1 MQSSKAI
8 RFPTNTN
15 TEFFQTLRHRVQEHF
30 TKNKLSKFGNL
41 GLYVKSVL
49 LYVLYLGSFGLI
61 LFGGFPPYFSL
72 ILCVTMGLGLCGLG
86 VNVMHDSLH
95 GSYAENKTVNK
106 IMSFTMEILGGSTV
120 TWKIQHNMMH
130 HTYTNVFGM
139 DEDIDDKPFLRLSP
153 DGKLRWYH
161 RFQHFYAPILY
172 GLSNASWLIQ
182 KDFKQ
187 FVAYWKQGILKK
199 AGFKPTKEF
208 IKLLISKAF
217 YFGIVL
223 ALPMYILPVAWY
235 WVIIG
240 FLIVQF
246 VGGILMTLIFL
257 TAHAVEDAHHYQPDN
272 DGNLEN
278 NWAIHQLRTTAN
290 FNTKKNPL
298 LHWYVGGLN
307 HQIEHHLFPQISHVH
322 YGDLAPI
329 VRKTAKEFG
338 IEYMEYP
345 SFSGAIG
352 SHFRYLRDI
361 GRGN

>member
-1 MQSSKAI
+1 MQSSKII
-8 RFPTNTN
+8 RFPTNKN
-15 TEFFQTLRHRVQEHF
+15 AEFFQTLRNRVQEYF
-30 TKNKLSKFGNL
+30 TKNNLPKHGN
-41 GLYVKSVL
+41 GSLYIKSAL
-49 LYVLYLGSFGLI
+49 MYVLYLGSFGLI
-61 LFGGFPPYFSL
+61 LFSGFEHYIL
-72 ILCVTMGLGLCGLG
+72 LLLCVTMGIGLCGLG

-95 GSYAENKTVNK
+95 GSYSSNKLVNR
-106 IMSFTMEILGGSTV
+106 IMGFTMEVLGGSAV

-153 DGKLRWYH
+153 DGKLKWYH
-161 RFQHFYAPILY
+161 RFQHLYAPILY

-187 FVAYWKQGILKK
+187 FIAYWKQGILKK
-199 AGFKPTKEF
+199 AGFKPTQEF
-208 IKLLISKAF
+208 IKLLISKAV
-217 YFGIVL
+217 YFFIVIGVPIL
-223 ALPMYILPVAWY
+223 ILPVAWY

-257 TAHAVEDAHHYQPDN
+257 TAHAVEDAHHYQPDTE
-272 DGNLEN
+272 GNLEN
-278 NWAIHQLRTTAN
+278 NWAIHQLKTTAN
-290 FNTKKNPL
+290 FNTDFNPFL
-298 LHWYVGGLN
+298 NWYVGGLN

-322 YGDLAPI
+322 YNKLAPI
-329 VRKTAKEFG
+329 VRQTAKEFG

-345 SFSGAIG
+345 SFSGAIV

-361 GRGN
+361 GRGK